1 MIIPMALEVK
11 GMIAILKEQLMSL
24 FHFSVAVRIS
34 IKDKNIK
41 SPTITALQFWGRP
54 AIVIILGEI
63 MAVNIKIPLINTSY
77 HLEI

>member
-34 IKDKNIK
+34 IKDKSIK

-54 AIVIILGEI
+54 VIVVILGGI
-63 MAVNIKIPLINTSY
+63 MAVNIKIPFINTNHY
-77 HLEI
+77 LEN

>member
-1 MIIPMALEVK
+1 MALVVK
-11 GMIAILKEQLMSL
+11 GIIAILKEQLMSL

-41 SPTITALQFWGRP
+41 SPTITAFQFWERP
-54 AIVIILGEI
+54 AIVVILDET